1 MDTLT
6 QMAEPLGVRVVN
18 TDEAFTTMTCA
29 ACGAV
34 RASPVTPGA
43 RHWTCEACGA
53 VHDRYVNAAC
63 NILQRG
69 LEIEELAT

>member
-1 MDTLT
+1 
-6 QMAEPLGVRVVN
+6 
-18 TDEAFTTMTCA
+18 MTCA